1 MTAPRFSHRRS
12 LVPDPLLLEPLYD
25 FPQRYV
31 RSATLLAGD
40 LSKRGSG
47 PGQVTFDIPSN
58 RSILTG
64 PRSRQKA
71 SLEHRQDDV
80 VKIRDSGDKET

>member
-1 MTAPRFSHRRS
+1 MTAPRFSHRRL

-25 FPQRYV
+25 FPRRYV

-47 PGQVTFDIPSN
+47 PGEVTFDLPSN

-64 PRSRQKA
+64 PEA
-71 SLEHRQDDV
+71 
-80 VKIRDSGDKET
+80 DKKLHSNTDKTT